1 MSNLKKTKSNSV
13 SGKSRDVKDTISESI
28 IHSILNCECED
39 VFAFLGSHKIDDS
52 HFAFRVCIPGAHS
65 VDIVDQSGKTISS
78 LMSWQNT
85 HFFHT
90 VIKTAYSPSYM
101 LSVTDDAGTRIVEDP
116 YRFGA
121 SISAADLYLFAEG
134 TNDRAYN
141 FLGAHLMTLDGV
153 KGTRFSVWAP
163 NAKTVSVVGDFN
175 YWDGRCHLMRK
186 HIPEGVW
193 EIFIPGVKEGSCYKF
208 ELHSRDGTLL
218 PHKSDPVGFFSEQS
232 PGRASIV
239 VDLHSYEWTD
249 QDWHQKKHAYTKNDS
264 AISIYEVQLG
274 SWKRVP
280 EEGNRYLNYRELA
293 EDLIPYVK
301 ELGFTHI
308 QLMPI
313 SEYPFDGSWGYQPIG
328 MYAPTSR
335 FGPMNDF
342 KYFVDQCHANE
353 LAVLIDW
360 VPGHFPTDEHGLGM
374 FDGTPLYE
382 HADKRQ
388 GFHPDWNT
396 FIYNFGRR
404 EVRSF
409 LVSNALFW
417 LDQFHVDGLRVDAVA
432 SMLYLDYSREEGEW
446 LPNAFGG
453 RENLDAIDFLRLAN
467 ERAYKNYPDCMMVA
481 EESTAWPGVSKPI
494 YAGGLGFGFKWNMGW
509 MNDSLRYIAEDP
521 IHRQHHHHDMTFS
534 LHYAFSEN
542 FILPISHDEVV
553 HGKRSMLGK
562 MPGDTWQQFANL
574 RAYYAFMWGHPGKQL
589 LFMGSEFGQGPE
601 WDHDT
606 SLSWH
611 QLDIDEH
618 RGVQSLVRDLNY
630 LYRSRPA
637 LFNSDFS
644 PESFEWIEADDS
656 HNSVFAFSRRSL
668 SDGKKVIIVSNLTP
682 VTRESY
688 RIGVDN
694 DACYVELL
702 NTDSTEFGGTN
713 QLNEGL
719 IRSSHIPWHR
729 KPYSIDI
736 RLPGLSTIFLEAE

>member
-1 MSNLKKTKSNSV
+1 MSNIKKTKSKNTLTDNEAV
-13 SGKSRDVKDTISESI
+13 QDTISQEAI
-28 IHSILNCECED
+28 YSILDCECED
-39 VFAFLGSHKIDDS
+39 VFAFLGAHKIDDE
-52 HFAFRVCIPGAHS
+52 HFAVRACIPGATS
-65 VDIVDQSGKTISS
+65 IDVVDCSGTKIRC
-78 LMSWQNT
+78 LDSWQGT
-85 HFFHT
+85 HFFHG
-90 VIKTAYSPSYM
+90 VIFAEQFSSYT
-101 LSVTDDAGTRIVEDP
+101 LLVTDDSGTRTLEDP

-121 SISAADLYLFAEG
+121 SISESDLYLFAEG
-134 TNDRAYN
+134 TNDRSYN

-153 KGTRFSVWAP
+153 EGTRFAVWAP

-193 EIFIPGVKEGSCYKF
+193 EIFIPGVGSGSCYKF
-208 ELHSRDGTLL
+208 ELHDRDGHLL
-218 PHKSDPVGFFSEQS
+218 PHKADPVGFFSEQS
-232 PGRASIV
+232 PGQASIV
-239 VDLHSYEWTD
+239 VDLNSFEWTD
-249 QDWHQKKHAYTKNDS
+249 QDWNQKKHAYTKNNS

-293 EDLIPYVK
+293 HDLIPYVK

-313 SEYPFDGSWGYQPIG
+313 SEYPFDGSWGYQPVG
-328 MYAPTSR
+328 MFAPTSR
-335 FGPMNDF
+335 FGPLNDF
-342 KYFVDQCHANE
+342 KYFVDQCHANDV
-353 LAVLIDW
+353 AVLIDW
-360 VPGHFPTDEHGLGM
+360 VPGHFPTDEHGLGL

-382 HADKRQ
+382 HDDSRQ

-432 SMLYLDYSREEGEW
+432 SMLYLDYSRKEGEW

-453 RENLDAIDFLRLAN
+453 RENLDAIEFLRLTN
-467 ERAYKNYPDCMMVA
+467 ERAYQNYPDCMMVA

-494 YAGGLGFGFKWNMGW
+494 YDGGLGFGFKWNMGW
-509 MNDSLRYIAEDP
+509 MNDSLQYIAEDP
-521 IHRQHHHHDMTFS
+521 IHRQYHHHKMTFS

-553 HGKRSMLGK
+553 HGKSSMLGK
-562 MPGDTWQQFANL
+562 MPGDAWQKFANL
-574 RAYYAFMWGHPGKQL
+574 RAYYGFMWGHPGKKL
-589 LFMGSEFGQGPE
+589 LFMGNEFAQGLE

-611 QLDIDEH
+611 QLDIKEH
-618 RGVQSLVRDLNY
+618 DGIQSLIRDLNY
-630 LYRSRPA
+630 LYRSRSA
-637 LFNSDFS
+637 LFDNDLSQ
-644 PESFEWIEADDS
+644 ESFEWIEANDS
-656 HNSVFAFSRRSL
+656 HNSVFSFSRCSL
-668 SDGKKVIIVSNLTP
+668 LNNTKIIVISNLTP
-682 VTRESY
+682 VTRDSY
-688 RIGVDN
+688 RLGVDSDSN
-694 DACYVELL
+694 YVELL

-713 QLNEGL
+713 QLNHGA
-719 IRSSHIPWHR
+719 IKSHHTPWHG
-729 KPYSIDI
+729 KPYSINI
-736 RLPGLSTIFLEAE
+736 CLPGLSTLFLEVE